1 MVFTCQHDV
10 DITSDST
17 LLFFNNNTHVL
28 ESANY
33 WNNPIAKNIVSLEDF
48 NSNLIKYQLKDNSFE
63 VLLEKEFNENNIFTS
78 TEGTV
83 EQIDDSTFFVEE
95 QNSSLIW
102 VIQNNKILYKNV
114 LKSQHEGYHH
124 LTNCTLK

>member
-1 MVFTCQHDV
+1 MR
-10 DITSDST
+10 
-17 LLFFNNNTHVL
+17 
-28 ESANY
+28 
-33 WNNPIAKNIVSLEDF
+33 
-48 NSNLIKYQLKDNSFE
+48 SF
-63 VLLEKEFNENNIFTS
+63 LEKEFNENNIFTS

-124 LTNCTLK
+124 LTNWYKVIK